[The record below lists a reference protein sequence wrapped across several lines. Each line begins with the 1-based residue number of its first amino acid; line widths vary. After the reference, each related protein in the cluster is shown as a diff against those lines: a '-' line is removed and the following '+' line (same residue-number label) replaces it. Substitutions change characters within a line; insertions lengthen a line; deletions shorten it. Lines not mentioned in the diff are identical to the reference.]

1 MLFHCTKPGSSW
13 ILELI
18 CSDLARASGACHRSQ
33 QIKEVL
39 EQGGYVLEPIES
51 PPRPRRWG
59 IVVSGITAGL
69 TDGFHHPIGIASL
82 RTSGSTRSLLMGLKQ
97 QYPTIKGFIFEGTG
111 FGSLTGL
118 GWCHRHGLRSVLIPA
133 NIESL
138 ASYPGA
144 WTHQGL
150 EISERFDH
158 ERSWLSMADAIYTI
172 SIEEAWWLELHGIP
186 AHHFPY
192 YPCTDHLMQL
202 ESLRNHRQ
210 PDRDFGYL
218 LLADFNNAANLTGA
232 KLLANRLVNGL
243 VVRHPIHVVG
253 RGMEQ
258 AKSILEVVTQHPFI
272 FEGEVSDQQLADFQ
286 SRCLALV
293 IFHPATSGMLTRV
306 VDAAT
311 ANIPVVGNWMA
322 LKSYHHCF
330 TDSII
335 NSDALPANPTVRYRP
350 ERPKAAEL
358 SLLHTL
364 DA

>member
-1 MLFHCTKPGSSW
+1 VLFHCTKPGSSW

-18 CSDLARASGACHRSQ
+18 CSDLATSSGACNRSQ

-39 EQGGYVLEPIES
+39 EKGGYALEPIKP
-51 PPRPRRWG
+51 PPRPRRWD
-59 IVVSGITAGL
+59 IAVSGIKTGL
-69 TDGFHHPIGIASL
+69 ADGFHRPIGLASI
-82 RTSGSTRSLLMGLKQ
+82 RTSGSTRSLLKELKH
-97 QYPTIKGFIFEGTG
+97 QYPAIKGFIFEGTG

-138 ASYPGA
+138 ANYPGA
-144 WTHQGL
+144 WTHQDL
-150 EISERFDH
+150 TITERFDH
-158 ERSWLSMADAIYTI
+158 EKPWLSMADAIYTI

-186 AHHFPY
+186 AQHFPY
-192 YPCTDHLMQL
+192 FPCTEHLNQL
-202 ESLRNHRQ
+202 ESLRNQRQ

-232 KLLANRLVNGL
+232 KLLAKRLVNGL

-258 AKSILEVVTQHPFI
+258 ARCILESVNQHPFI

-286 SRCLALV
+286 RRCLALV

-306 VDAAT
+306 VDAT
-311 ANIPVVGNWMA
+311 IANIPVTGNCMA

-335 NSDALPANPTVRYRP
+335 NLDTLPANPIVRFRP
-350 ERPKAAEL
+350 ERPQTAEA

-364 DA
+364 DS